1 MFAQQS
7 SPNLVAL
14 NDTNDL
20 LLLLIL
26 TVLGI
31 SWNEL
36 GGFHLGFLR
45 R

>member
-36 GGFHLGFLR
+36 GGFSLGVP
-45 R
+45 